1 MRRTFRRMNKYH
13 PRRSSKVLKKSKKE
27 LSELESQ
34 IQQDVA
40 ALLLIIQN
48 GSPEQIETLSEQTR
62 ADLVKYGPTMEKIAQ
77 EIGAPYPKAVHSFL
91 DSIDKVLDAQKNNTP
106 SPYYS
111 WIDDNKI
118 QRCKQASERLDKV
131 LKK

>member
-62 ADLVKYGPTMEKIAQ
+62 ADLVK
-77 EIGAPYPKAVHSFL
+77 
-91 DSIDKVLDAQKNNTP
+91 
-106 SPYYS
+106 
-111 WIDDNKI
+111 
-118 QRCKQASERLDKV
+118 
-131 LKK
+131 